1 MSAGALQGA
10 ILSPES
16 YWYFL
21 WKAGMPCYLPIAKCK
36 LPILNCQLLIA
47 NCGMR
52 IAYCH
57 LGIFRTL
64 ACASGLPLPTLLDTH
79 LQRTFIAGSRFFDAN
94 EMQIFLCC
102 HYDFHGYVAHLCLL
116 SQRVWHIS
124 ASLCVRAP
132 QHKLCP
138 RSTRDYI
145 GTLLAQAPE
154 WAFPV
159 STMSA

>member
-1 MSAGALQGA
+1 MKKGERLSSQQHTPHCIMLCLDTFSVELRAPTYIYIQPFNYHLTASLVQWFSIDPLVSAGALQGA

-64 ACASGLPLPTLLDTH
+64 ACASGLPLPTLLDHSLTEDIYSW
-79 LQRTFIAGSRFFDAN
+79 Q
-94 EMQIFLCC
+94 QIF
-102 HYDFHGYVAHLCLL
+102 
-116 SQRVWHIS
+116 
-124 ASLCVRAP
+124 
-132 QHKLCP
+132 
-138 RSTRDYI
+138 
-145 GTLLAQAPE
+145 
-154 WAFPV
+154 
-159 STMSA
+159 